1 MAWINRV
8 RTWLDRARALV
19 LLALAALIVAMLV
32 SRESSTQWVK
42 GQADVIDGDSLR
54 IAGREIRLEGIDA
67 PEYHQTCRED
77 GVETPCG
84 RQARDRL
91 AGMVGRGS
99 IACAVDG
106 HDRYGRDLAVCR
118 VGELEINAAMVRQGA
133 AVSFG
138 RYDAEE
144 AEARAAGRGIW
155 ATQFERP
162 AAWRAGHPRGD
173 H

>member
-1 MAWINRV
+1 MTWLYRARI
-8 RTWLDRARALV
+8 WLDRVRALV
-19 LLALAALIVAMLV
+19 LLALAALLVALLV

-42 GQADVIDGDSLR
+42 GQADVIDGDSVR

-67 PEYHQTCRED
+67 PEYHQTCRKE
-77 GVETPCG
+77 GAESPCG

-91 AGMVGRGS
+91 AALVGRGP

-106 HDRYGRDLAVCR
+106 HDRYGRDLAICR
-118 VGELEINAAMVRQGA
+118 AGEVEINAAMVRQGA

-144 AEARAAGRGIW
+144 AEARAAGRGLW
-155 ATQFERP
+155 ATEFERP
-162 AAWRAGHPRGD
+162 AAWRARHPRPD
-173 H
+173 A